1 MNEWLKKGKR
11 KLKGLFIVI
20 EGIDGAGKT
29 TQSKLLQK
37 ELNKKGFKSIYT
49 TEPSKGFIGKFL
61 RETSFKGVKLN
72 PEVETLLFAA
82 DRFQHIT
89 YEVTPNLN
97 KGKIVVC
104 DRYFYASLA
113 YQGAQ
118 GVDLGWIKTVNKF
131 VIKPD
136 LGIYLDVPVEVG
148 LSRISKRKK
157 TVFEKIEIER
167 KVREIYLK
175 LVKEKELILVDG
187 NKPIK
192 DVNKEITDL
201 TLNFIEKNK

>member
-1 MNEWLKKGKR
+1 
-11 KLKGLFIVI
+11 LKGLFIVI

-29 TQSKLLQK
+29 IQSKLLQK
-37 ELNKKGFKSIYT
+37 ELIKKGFKAVYT
-49 TEPSKGFIGKFL
+49 SEPSKGFIGKFL
-61 RETSFKGVKLN
+61 RRISFKGVKLN

-82 DRFQHIT
+82 DRFQHINF
-89 YEVTPNLN
+89 EVAPNLSM
-97 KGKIVVC
+97 GKIVVC

-118 GVDLGWIKTVNKF
+118 GVDLNWIKTVNNF
-131 VIKPD
+131 IIKPD
-136 LGIYLDVPVEVG
+136 LGIYLDVPVKVG

-157 TVFEKIEIER
+157 TVFEKSEIEE

-175 LVKEKELILVDG
+175 LVKEKELIFVDG

-192 DVNKEITDL
+192 DINNEIVNL
-201 TLNFIEKNK
+201 TLSFIEGKKK

>member
-1 MNEWLKKGKR
+1 LNGS
-11 KLKGLFIVI
+11 FIVI

-29 TQSKLLQK
+29 IQSKLLQK
-37 ELNKKGFKSIYT
+37 KLIKKGFKAIYT
-49 TEPSKGFIGKFL
+49 SEPSKGFIGKFL
-61 RETSFKGVKLN
+61 RRVSFKGVKLN

-82 DRFQHIT
+82 DRFQHINF
-89 YEVTPNLN
+89 EVIPNLN
-97 KGKIVVC
+97 EGKIVIC

-118 GVDLGWIKTVNKF
+118 GVDLNWIKTVNNF

-148 LSRISKRKK
+148 LSRIAKRKK
-157 TVFEKIEIER
+157 AVFEESKLEE

-175 LVKEKELILVDG
+175 LVKENELILIDG

-192 DVNKEITDL
+192 DVNKEIFNL
-201 TLNFIEKNK
+201 VLGFLEKKKK